1 VSLIS
6 DALKKAHVEAAH
18 QDRTRYRDYMNNAGR
33 VSAALPMSH
42 GTVVLAA
49 VLGGCVTAGAG
60 VLYLMRTVRAP
71 ALPVRDGRVE
81 ARVEAIAP
89 RPAVQRPAEGLPAP
103 TVPTPA
109 PAPVVVVRSSP
120 KPVAEATAPAPAPR
134 KTTRA
139 AVATPPSAPK
149 SRDHFVDGET
159 YASPILGPLG
169 VELKLNGIS
178 STRGDAVAIIN
189 GMLMRVGATVGPF
202 VIEEIES
209 RRIRV
214 RYVDV
219 RFWVTY

>member
-1 VSLIS
+1 MSLIS
-6 DALKKAHVEAAH
+6 DALKKAHVEAAQ

-33 VSAALPMSH
+33 ASAAFPTSH

-49 VLGGCVTAGAG
+49 VLGGCVTAGVG
-60 VLYLMRTVRAP
+60 VLYLMRTVRVP
-71 ALPVRDGRVE
+71 ALPVREGRVE
-81 ARVEAIAP
+81 ARVSQ
-89 RPAVQRPAEGLPAP
+89 PAVQRPPAP
-103 TVPTPA
+103 TVQPPA

-120 KPVAEATAPAPAPR
+120 KPVAEAPAPAPR
-134 KTTRA
+134 KATRA
-139 AVATPPSAPK
+139 AVAAPSAPK
-149 SRDHFVDGET
+149 SRDRFVDGET
-159 YASPILGPLG
+159 YASPVLGPLG
-169 VELKLNGIS
+169 AELKLNGIS

-189 GMLMRVGATVGPF
+189 GALMRVGGTVGPF

>member
-1 VSLIS
+1 MSLIS
-6 DALKKAHVEAAH
+6 DALKKAHVEAAQ

-33 VSAALPMSH
+33 ASAAFPTSH

-60 VLYLMRTVRAP
+60 VLYLMRTVRVP
-71 ALPVRDGRVE
+71 ALPVREGRVE
-81 ARVEAIAP
+81 ARAQAVAQ
-89 RPAVQRPAEGLPAP
+89 RPAVQRPAEVAQESK
-103 TVPTPA
+103 VPPPA

-120 KPVAEATAPAPAPR
+120 KPAAEAPAPAPPP

-139 AVATPPSAPK
+139 AVAAPPSAPK
-149 SRDHFVDGET
+149 SRDRFVDGET
-159 YASPILGPLG
+159 YGSPVLGPLG
-169 VELKLNGIS
+169 AELKLNGIS

-189 GMLMRVGATVGPF
+189 GALMRVGGTVGPF